1 MPALLEA
8 LASHGR
14 AVLIAPPGAGKTTR
28 VPPALLGALW
38 LGGQKVV
45 MLEPR
50 RLATRAAARR
60 MAFEAGEAVGQRFGF
75 RVRGES
81 RSGPLTRVEVMT
93 EGILTRR
100 IQDDPELAGVGCVI
114 LDEFHERG
122 LQGDLAF
129 ALLREIQGAL
139 RPDLRLLVMSATLDG
154 AAIAAL
160 MDDAP
165 VIESHGRAFPVT
177 ITHGERPAARDLGPA
192 MARTILRAL
201 EDEPGSVLA
210 FLPGEREI
218 AAVAGALARALPAD
232 TVLRPLY
239 GALPPAEQDAAISP
253 CPPGQRK
260 VVLATDIAE
269 TSLTIEGVRIV
280 VDSGL
285 RRSPRFDPQTGLS
298 RLDTVRIS
306 QAGAEQRRGRA
317 GRLEPGVCLRL
328 WPEAEHRALPAQ
340 ETPEILAA
348 DLAPLALELARW
360 GARDAAALC
369 WPTPPPPGPLAQ
381 ARDLLTSLGALEPA
395 GGLSA
400 HGAAMAALPLHP
412 RLAHM
417 VLAAKADGADDGAL
431 ACLLAALLAERD
443 ILRPGPGAAR
453 DRDLTTRLEILI
465 GQGRRAPAGQILRQP
480 TLGAVRDEAARLR
493 QLAGIAAS
501 ASPEPARCGRVLARA
516 YPDRIAQ
523 ARPGQPGR
531 FLLSSGRGALIDVG
545 DPLAAAAFLAVAE
558 VDGAGSEARVFL
570 AAPLDRAD
578 LEELFDEALRPCETV
593 TWDPRAE
600 AVVARVE
607 RRLGALVFESRDLPD
622 RADPARTTPAVCAGI
637 RRLGLGCLPWTRETD
652 RLRARVAF
660 LHRVHSADDWPDLS
674 DDALLASLADWLGPW
689 LDGITRRS
697 AFARID
703 LMAALKALIGWRRLA
718 DLDRLAPAQMD
729 VPSGVKVALDY
740 EVPDGPVLAARVQQ
754 LFGLTRTPAVL
765 DGGHPVL
772 VHLLSPAGRPLQVT
786 RDLAGFWKGSYAEV
800 RKDMRGR
807 YPKHPWP
814 EDPTG
819 AEATNRVKPRGQ

>member
-1 MPALLEA
+1 MDPSRLLRAERERKATMPPLSPGPLPIDPVLPALLDA
-8 LASHGR
+8 LANHGR

-28 VPPALLGALW
+28 VPPALLGASW
-38 LGGQKVV
+38 LGGRTVV

-177 ITHGERPAARDLGPA
+177 ITHGERPAGRDLGPA
-192 MARTILRAL
+192 MARAILRAL

-218 AAVAGALARALPAD
+218 AAVAGALAKALPAD

-360 GARDAAALC
+360 GARDATALC
-369 WPTPPPPGPLAQ
+369 W
-381 ARDLLTSLGALEPA
+381 
-395 GGLSA
+395 
-400 HGAAMAALPLHP
+400 
-412 RLAHM
+412 
-417 VLAAKADGADDGAL
+417 
-431 ACLLAALLAERD
+431 
-443 ILRPGPGAAR
+443 
-453 DRDLTTRLEILI
+453 
-465 GQGRRAPAGQILRQP
+465 
-480 TLGAVRDEAARLR
+480 
-493 QLAGIAAS
+493 
-501 ASPEPARCGRVLARA
+501 
-516 YPDRIAQ
+516 
-523 ARPGQPGR
+523 
-531 FLLSSGRGALIDVG
+531 
-545 DPLAAAAFLAVAE
+545 
-558 VDGAGSEARVFL
+558 
-570 AAPLDRAD
+570 
-578 LEELFDEALRPCETV
+578 
-593 TWDPRAE
+593 
-600 AVVARVE
+600 
-607 RRLGALVFESRDLPD
+607 
-622 RADPARTTPAVCAGI
+622 
-637 RRLGLGCLPWTRETD
+637 
-652 RLRARVAF
+652 
-660 LHRVHSADDWPDLS
+660 
-674 DDALLASLADWLGPW
+674 
-689 LDGITRRS
+689 
-697 AFARID
+697 
-703 LMAALKALIGWRRLA
+703 
-718 DLDRLAPAQMD
+718 
-729 VPSGVKVALDY
+729 
-740 EVPDGPVLAARVQQ
+740 
-754 LFGLTRTPAVL
+754 
-765 DGGHPVL
+765 
-772 VHLLSPAGRPLQVT
+772 
-786 RDLAGFWKGSYAEV
+786 
-800 RKDMRGR
+800 
-807 YPKHPWP
+807 
-814 EDPTG
+814 
-819 AEATNRVKPRGQ
+819 